1 MYKSVFAK
9 YITAFMLIIVISF
22 TILAAIISSM
32 ISDYSNK
39 TTQNILY
46 RTATNVK
53 NYIETGYVISGEDD
67 FIDFIN
73 INKKSIMQDISTL
86 AMYNTDS
93 VIFLTGKNGEIL
105 LTNEITTGIEISGTI
120 SATIFN
126 ELVLSG
132 VLKRTDTLSDL
143 FETKYITYAIPVYIY
158 GGELAG
164 SVFVCT
170 SAESINELVE
180 ITIKALIMA
189 SLWVLLAAL
198 IAVYFITEKII
209 GPLKDMG
216 IAAKNFAA
224 GRFDVRVPVVGQDE
238 VAELATAFNN
248 MAGSLASLE
257 DMRRTFLANVSHDL
271 RTPMTTIGGFI
282 DSIIE
287 GAIPPEKH
295 SYYLSVIAS
304 EVRRLSRLVSTLLD
318 IARIQAGDRKFNM
331 VPFDICEMARQI
343 LISFE
348 QKIDAKHLNVEFE
361 CDEDKMYVIADSDAI
376 YQILYNIC
384 DNAVKFSRETGRY
397 KISLRSRE
405 KRVYISVYNEGQGIS
420 ADDLPYVF
428 DRFYKSDKSRGL
440 DKTGTGLG
448 LFIAKTII
456 DAHEEEIWVKSE
468 YDQYCE
474 FTFTLKQTT
483 EHAAK
488 ASSGSKVSQ

>member
-1 MYKSVFAK
+1 
-9 YITAFMLIIVISF
+9 MLIIVVSF
-22 TILAAIISSM
+22 TILAAIISSL
-32 ISDYSNK
+32 ISNYSNM
-39 TTQNILY
+39 TTQDILY

-53 NYIETGYVISGEDD
+53 KYIETGYSLSGAHD
-67 FIDFIN
+67 FMEFIN
-73 INKKSIMQDISTL
+73 NDKTSIIKDISTL
-86 AMYNTDS
+86 ALYNTDF
-93 VIFLTGKNGEIL
+93 VIFLTDKDGKIL
-105 LTNEITTGIEISGTI
+105 LSNEITTGIEMTGTI
-120 SATIFN
+120 AAAAFN

-132 VLKRTDTLSDL
+132 ELKRSDTLSGL
-143 FETKYITYAIPVYIY
+143 FDTKYITYAIPVYTDEA
-158 GGELAG
+158 ELGG
-164 SVFVCT
+164 SVFACT
-170 SAESINELVE
+170 SAESISELVE

-216 IAAKNFAA
+216 IAAKSFAA

-238 VAELATAFNN
+238 VAELAVAFNN

-257 DMRRTFLANVSHDL
+257 EMRRTFLANVSHDL
-271 RTPMTTIGGFI
+271 RTPMMTIGGFI

-318 IARIQAGDRKFNM
+318 IARIQAGERKFNM
-331 VPFDICEMARQI
+331 ITFDICEMARQI

-348 QKIDAKHLNVEFE
+348 QKIDAKQLNVDFE
-361 CDEDKMYVIADSDAI
+361 CDEEKMYVIADSDAI

-384 DNAVKFSRETGRY
+384 DNAVKFSREKGNYR
-397 KISLRSRE
+397 ISLKSRD
-405 KRVYISVYNEGQGIS
+405 KRVHISVYNEGQGIS

-448 LFIAKTII
+448 LYITKTII
-456 DAHEEEIWVKSE
+456 DAHGEEIWVKSE
-468 YDQYCE
+468 PGQFCE

-483 EHAAK
+483 EHAK
-488 ASSGSKVSQ
+488 TSVINK

>member
-53 NYIETGYVISGEDD
+53 KYIETGYVISGEDD

-86 AMYNTDS
+86 ALYNTDS
-93 VIFLTGKNGEIL
+93 VIFLTDKNGEIL

-143 FETKYITYAIPVYIY
+143 FEMKYITYAIPVYIY
-158 GGELAG
+158 GEELAG

-216 IAAKNFAA
+216 IAAKSFAA
-224 GRFDVRVPVVGQDE
+224 GRFDVRVPVIGQDE

-488 ASSGSKVSQ
+488 TSSGSK

>member
-22 TILAAIISSM
+22 TILAAIISSL

-39 TTQNILY
+39 TTQDILY

-53 NYIETGYVISGEDD
+53 KYIETGYVISGADE
-67 FIDFIN
+67 FIEFIN
-73 INKKSIMQDISTL
+73 LDKKSIMQDISTL
-86 AMYNTDS
+86 ALYNTDS
-93 VIFLTGKNGEIL
+93 VIFLTDKDGKIL
-105 LTNEITTGIEISGTI
+105 LSNEITTGVDISGTI
-120 SATIFN
+120 SSTIFD

-143 FETKYITYAIPVYIY
+143 FETKYITYAIPVYID
-158 GGELAG
+158 GEELAG

-170 SAESINELVE
+170 SAASINELVE

-216 IAAKNFAA
+216 IAAKSFAA
-224 GRFDVRVPVVGQDE
+224 GRFDVRVPVIGQDE

-361 CDEDKMYVIADSDAI
+361 CEEDKMYVMADRDAI

-384 DNAVKFSRETGRY
+384 DNAVKFSREKGRY
-397 KISLRSRE
+397 KINLRSRE
-405 KRVYISVYNEGQGIS
+405 RRVFVSVYNEGQGIS

-468 YDQYCE
+468 FDKYCE

-483 EHAAK
+483 EHAVK
-488 ASSGSKVSQ
+488 SSSPGK

>member
-1 MYKSVFAK
+1 
-9 YITAFMLIIVISF
+9 MLIIVISF
-22 TILAAIISSM
+22 TILGAIISSL
-32 ISDYSNK
+32 IYDYSNK
-39 TTQNILY
+39 TTQDILY

-53 NYIETGYVISGEDD
+53 KYIEAGYVISGADE

-73 INKKSIMQDISTL
+73 LDKKSIMQDISTL
-86 AMYNTDS
+86 ALYNTDS
-93 VIFLTGKNGEIL
+93 VIFLTDKDGEIL
-105 LTNEITTGIEISGTI
+105 LSNKITTGIDISGTI

-132 VLKRTDTLSDL
+132 VLKRTDTLSGL
-143 FETKYITYAIPVYIY
+143 FETKYIIYAIPVYIY
-158 GGELAG
+158 GEELAG

-216 IAAKNFAA
+216 IAAKSFAA
-224 GRFDVRVPVVGQDE
+224 GRFDVRVPVMGQDE

-257 DMRRTFLANVSHDL
+257 EMRRTFLANVSHDL

-361 CDEDKMYVIADSDAI
+361 CDEEKMYVIADRDSI

-384 DNAVKFSRETGRY
+384 DNGVKFSREGGKY
-397 KISLRSRE
+397 KISLKSRE
-405 KRVYISVYNEGQGIS
+405 RRVYISVYNEGQGIS

-440 DKTGTGLG
+440 DKSGTGLG

-468 YDQYCE
+468 YDQFCE

-488 ASSGSKVSQ
+488 SSSVAK